1 MATSGFQDLDVWRV
15 SMQMVK
21 EIYIAT
27 RALPKDEMYGITS
40 QVRRA
45 AVSIP
50 ANIAEGYAR
59 NASKEYLQ
67 FVGIAAGS
75 QAELTTLLIL
85 VKELYDIPSIDSL
98 LDLNKRVG
106 SMLWNLK
113 LALRNKLS
121 NP

>member
-1 MATSGFQDLDVWRV
+1 
-15 SMQMVK
+15 MQMVK